1 MQKLI
6 KFLKANYLLLVVILL
21 SIFSFVRMLKPGM
34 FSTQDFHLFR
44 LFEFDK
50 CVKSLQIP
58 CRWAPDAGLGYGE
71 PLFNFYGQIPYALGE
86 MYHLAGGTF
95 IDSLKL
101 LFILSLIGSG
111 ISMYFLSKEIWKD
124 GYGAL
129 ISSIIYIYAPYRA
142 LDIWV
147 RGALP
152 EALSFVFFPL
162 LILAM
167 EKKKTLW
174 FSFLLALLILTHNL
188 SLVLFLPVIFVWIIY
203 RKFWKGLLFSILSLG
218 ISAFYI
224 LPVIFESKFIT
235 LSSTI
240 NGYFNF
246 RGHFATLHQLLF
258 SRFWG
263 YGASAFGPEE
273 FMSRA
278 VGQIQWVLPL
288 LVFIW
293 LIVSKKIKKNIPF
306 AILFSLGWFFL
317 FLTHNKSTFIWEV
330 LKPMAYIQFPWRFLG
345 PAVFCFSLSLGIL
358 PKLLGKW
365 KLLAASAVII
375 LTIYLNFS
383 FFRGD
388 VWYKVNDAY
397 FLTGVEWDRQ
407 KSASIGDFWPNFG
420 HIIPNKPS
428 DGIYTNYFPGWNRQP
443 NKDGLI
449 LAQGS
454 LFKNTPIRTI
464 GNIISLISLVV
475 LIILCKRKH

>member
-6 KFLKANYLLLVVILL
+6 KFFKNNYLLLLVILL
-21 SIFSFVRMLKPGM
+21 SVFSFVRMLKPGM

-71 PLFNFYGQIPYALGE
+71 PLFNFYGQIPYLLGE

-111 ISMYFLSKEIWKD
+111 VSMFFLAKHLWKSD
-124 GYGAL
+124 WGGL
-129 ISSIIYIYAPYRA
+129 ISSVVYIYAPYRA
-142 LDIWV
+142 LDVWV

-152 EALSFVFFPL
+152 EALSFIIFPI
-162 LILAM
+162 LILAI
-167 EKKKTLW
+167 EKRKTLW
-174 FSFLLALLILTHNL
+174 FSFLLALLVLTHNL
-188 SLVLFLPVIFVWIIY
+188 SLILFLPVLLIWIIY
-203 RKFWKGLLFSILSLG
+203 RKYWKALSAAILSFG

-224 LPVIFESKFIT
+224 LPVLFESKFIT
-235 LSSTI
+235 LNSTVE
-240 NGYFNF
+240 GYFNF

-263 YGASAFGPEE
+263 YGASTFGPEE

-278 VGQIQWVLPL
+278 LGQVQWVLPVV
-288 LVFIW
+288 VFIY
-293 LIVSKKIKKNIPF
+293 LILSKKIKKNIAF
-306 AILFSLGWFFL
+306 IIFFVLGWFFL
-317 FLTHNKSTFIWEV
+317 FLTHNKSTFIWEA

-345 PAVFCFSLSLGIL
+345 PAVFCFSLSLGII
-358 PKLLGKW
+358 PSLLKKW
-365 KLLAASAVII
+365 KLIVSLIIVVFVIVF
-375 LTIYLNFS
+375 NFS
-383 FFRGD
+383 FFRED
-388 VWYKVNDAY
+388 IWYKVADSY
-397 FLTGVEWDRQ
+397 FLEGSQWDIQRT
-407 KSASIGDFWPNFG
+407 ASIGDFWPKFG

-428 DGIYTNYFPGWNRQP
+428 DGTYINYFPGWNRQP

-449 LAQGS
+449 LAEGAV
-454 LFKNTPIRTI
+454 FRNTPIRTI
-464 GNIISLISLVV
+464 GNIISLVSIAV